1 VRITHLAWKNIGY
14 SPPFHERYGH
24 TKEKIYFENLEMAHT
39 NLLGT
44 AWKYRI

>member
-1 VRITHLAWKNIGY
+1 MENIGH
-14 SPPFHERYGH
+14 PLPLHERYGH
-24 TKEKIYFENLEMAHT
+24 TKRKNYFEKLQLAHA